1 MLKFLAWV
9 IVLLCTTAVSC
20 RKAEGF
26 PLLKSRDSNLSG
38 SLVQGHDIHVGI
50 SVWRHADAGLNRT
63 VSSAKGDDGG
73 DGDRG
78 KYYKQHK
85 KFFQSKKSKGGK
97 GANGGA
103 NVPHHSSKK
112 NAAPS
117 LLILNPPCFLLTVTL
132 HVIFTVIQ

>member
-9 IVLLCTTAVSC
+9 IVLLCTTTVSC

-26 PLLKSRDSNLSG
+26 PLLKSRDFNLSG
-38 SLVQGHDIHVGI
+38 SVVQGHDIHV
-50 SVWRHADAGLNRT
+50 WRHAGLNRT
-63 VSSAKGDDGG
+63 VSSAKGDDDD
-73 DGDRG
+73 DGDE
-78 KYYKQHK
+78 YYKQHH

-117 LLILNPPCFLLTVTL
+117 LLNPPCFLLTVTL
-132 HVIFTVIQ
+132 HVIFTVIL

>member
-1 MLKFLAWV
+1 MVYIMLKFLAWV

-26 PLLKSRDSNLSG
+26 PLLKSRDFNLSG
-38 SLVQGHDIHVGI
+38 SVVQGHDIHV
-50 SVWRHADAGLNRT
+50 WRHAGLNRT
-63 VSSAKGDDGG
+63 VSSAKGDVDG
-73 DGDRG
+73 DGDG
-78 KYYKQHK
+78 DKYYKQHH

-117 LLILNPPCFLLTVTL
+117 LLNPPCFLLTVTL
-132 HVIFTVIQ
+132 HVIFTVIL